1 MNFTQINEML
11 PKMCNFVWEL
21 MKFWCDLKSLIFHQF
36 KIRSNTHCDQ
46 RWNWRRDTANFSTYS
61 ILSWLITIEHLVTS
75 QNNRQVFRK
84 FPNKV
89 VWKNNNVKIVLIW
102 FDVWWSEPKSLC
114 KIWCFVIFVGK
125 LCHLFD

>member
-21 MKFWCDLKSLIFHQF
+21 MKFWCDLLIFHQF
-36 KIRSNTHCDQ
+36 KIRSNIHCDQ

-61 ILSWLITIEHLVTS
+61 ILGWLITIEHLVTS

-114 KIWCFVIFVGK
+114 KMWCFVIFVGK